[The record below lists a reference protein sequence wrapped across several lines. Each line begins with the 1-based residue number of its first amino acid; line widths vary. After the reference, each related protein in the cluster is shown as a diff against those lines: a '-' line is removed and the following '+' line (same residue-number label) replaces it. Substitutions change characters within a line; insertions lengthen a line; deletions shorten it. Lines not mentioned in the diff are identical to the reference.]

1 MKKVAKNYRID
12 EQLVSDIETVSKA
25 QNRSATNLIETV
37 MKEYCA
43 KHNAATSGKEGRV
56 KKKK

>member
-1 MKKVAKNYRID
+1 MKIAKNYRMD
-12 EQLVSDIETVSKA
+12 ETLIADIETVSKA

-37 MKEYCA
+37 MKEYCT
-43 KHNAATSGKEGRV
+43 KHIADTSGKEQRV

>member
-1 MKKVAKNYRID
+1 MKIAKNYRID
-12 EQLVSDIETVSKA
+12 EQLVNDIETVSKL

-43 KHNAATSGKEGRV
+43 KHIAATSGKEGRV

>member
-1 MKKVAKNYRID
+1 MKIAKNYRID
-12 EQLVSDIETVSKA
+12 EQLVSDIETVSKL

-37 MKEYCA
+37 MKDYVKIHLPDKA
-43 KHNAATSGKEGRV
+43 KEGRV